1 MKRENILELYSGE
14 IWCPVCLGEVE
25 GAWWSLSGVASVGI
39 SQVCLISTSAV
50 FKSFIRSVLA
60 KSCPGPPDV
69 TVKFVKVKDAEAPVQ

>member
-1 MKRENILELYSGE
+1 M
-14 IWCPVCLGEVE
+14 
-25 GAWWSLSGVASVGI
+25 GI

-50 FKSFIRSVLA
+50 FESFIRSVLA